1 MALPAG
7 TLLSVSEWKQWA
19 NLGQDEGLD
28 DLIED
33 LILTAEAQVQDYC
46 RRIFKNAVI
55 TEEAHDGNG
64 TAIIIVD
71 RPPITSISELKYGNA
86 EPYTVLESDTYTFYP
101 DSGIVQLLT
110 DASIDDPEDYTWLQH
125 FPEGERNVLISYTG
139 GPTAAPAPVLL
150 ALKMQV
156 SALWYSRGRDPE
168 AITHSVGTATKTRS
182 DIDGSGLARSV
193 VAKLGPYRKLLIKS
207 VQAPVSNYS

>member
-7 TLLSVSEWKQWA
+7 TLITVPEWKQWA
-19 NLGQDEGLD
+19 NLGHDEALD

-33 LILTAEAQVQDYC
+33 LILTAEAQIQDYC
-46 RRIFKNAVI
+46 RRVFKNAVI
-55 TEEAHDGNG
+55 VEEKHDGKG
-64 TAIIIVD
+64 TSIITVD

-86 EPYTVLESDTYTFYP
+86 EPYSAIESGDYVFYS
-101 DSGIVQLLT
+101 DSGIVQLLGEP
-110 DASIDDPEDYTWLQH
+110 SIVSSEEYSWISR
-125 FPEGERNVLISYTG
+125 FPVGQRNVLISYTG

-168 AITHSVGTATKTRS
+168 AISHSVGSASKTRS
-182 DIDGSGLARSV
+182 DLDGSGLARSV
-193 VAKLGPYRKLLIKS
+193 VAKLGPYRKLLIS
-207 VQAPVSNYS
+207 MIQAPLVSY